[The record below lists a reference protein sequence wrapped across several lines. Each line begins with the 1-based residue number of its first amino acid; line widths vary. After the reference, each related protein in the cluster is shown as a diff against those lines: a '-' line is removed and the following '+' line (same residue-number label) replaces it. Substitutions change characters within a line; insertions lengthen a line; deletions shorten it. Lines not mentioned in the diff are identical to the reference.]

1 MNVVFI
7 LLAILMFGF
16 LIFIHEFGH
25 FSAARAFGVT
35 VREFAIG
42 MGPKLVSRVSKKT
55 GIRYSV
61 RALPFGGYVSMA
73 GEDEES
79 DDPGALCAKPVWQRM
94 IITAAGAAMNLCIGF
109 LVMGLLVSLSPS
121 LGGTVVADFFDGATS
136 PGYGLQ
142 VEDRI
147 VMIGDTR
154 VHTAT
159 DLVYTIM
166 HDARGPV
173 DVTVVRG
180 GEKVVLTGVQ
190 FPSYTEAGHVYGNRD
205 FYVYAV
211 EKTPYVVLHQAFW
224 QSVNTVQMIWD
235 SLYDLVFGEYTVED
249 LSGPIGVTQAIGQ
262 AAGQGA
268 QNFGFMFVFISV
280 NLGIFNLLPL
290 PALDGGRL
298 FFQLVELILRRPIS
312 RSVEGY
318 IHFAGI
324 LLLMLL
330 MVFVTFQDLTRLFG
344 A

>member
-1 MNVVFI
+1 MNILFI

-25 FSAARAFGVT
+25 YTAARIFRVT
-35 VREFAIG
+35 INEFAIG
-42 MGPKLVSRVSKKT
+42 MGPKLLSRVSPKT
-55 GIRYSV
+55 GIRYSL
-61 RALPFGGYVSMA
+61 RALPIGGYVAMV

-79 DDPGALCAKPVWQRM
+79 DDPGALCAKPVWQRI
-94 IITAAGAAMNLCIGF
+94 IITAAGAAMNLLVGF
-109 LVMGLLVSLSPS
+109 LVMTILVSFSS
-121 LGGTVVADFFDGATS
+121 ALGGTVVADFFEGATS
-136 PGYGLQ
+136 PDYGLQ

-147 VMIGDTR
+147 VKIDDTR

-173 DVTVVRG
+173 DVTVERDG
-180 GEKVVLTGVQ
+180 QTVVLQDVQ
-190 FPSYTEAGHVYGNRD
+190 FPNFSEAGHVYGDRD

-211 EKTPYVVLHQAFW
+211 EKTPLTVAHQAFW
-224 QSVNTVQMIWD
+224 QSANTVQMIWD

-249 LSGPIGVTQAIGQ
+249 LSGPVGVTQAITE
-262 AAGQGA
+262 AAEQGSY
-268 QNFGFMFVFISV
+268 NFGFMFVFISV

-298 FFQLVELILRRPIS
+298 FFQLIELIFRRPVN
-312 RSVEGY
+312 RNLEGY

-324 LLLMLL
+324 MLLMLL
-330 MVFVTFQDLTRLFG
+330 MVFVTFQDISKIFKL
-344 A
+344 

>member
-1 MNVVFI
+1 MNFLFI

-25 FSAARAFGVT
+25 YTAARIFRVT
-35 VREFAIG
+35 IKEFAIG
-42 MGPKLVSRVSKKT
+42 MGPKLFSRVSEKT
-55 GIRYSV
+55 GIRYSL
-61 RALPFGGYVSMA
+61 RALPIGGYVAMV

-79 DDPGALCAKPVWQRM
+79 DDPGALCAKPVWQRI
-94 IITAAGAAMNLCIGF
+94 IITAAGAAMNLLIGF
-109 LVMGLLVSLSPS
+109 LVMTILVSFST
-121 LGGTVVADFFDGATS
+121 LGGTVVADFFEGATS
-136 PGYGLQ
+136 SSYGLQ

-147 VMIGDTR
+147 VKIDDTH

-166 HDARGPV
+166 HDARRPV
-173 DVTVVRG
+173 DVTVERG
-180 GEKVVLTGVQ
+180 GQMLVLEDVQ
-190 FPSYTEAGHVYGNRD
+190 FPNFTEAGHIYGDRD

-211 EKTPYVVLHQAFW
+211 EKTPLTVAHQAFW

-249 LSGPIGVTQAIGQ
+249 LSGPVGVTQAITE
-262 AAGQGA
+262 AAEQGSY
-268 QNFGFMFVFISV
+268 NFGFMFVFISV

-298 FFQLVELILRRPIS
+298 LFQFIELIFRRPIN
-312 RSVEGY
+312 RTVEGY

-324 LLLMLL
+324 MLLMLL
-330 MVFVTFQDLTRLFG
+330 MVFVTFQDISKLIG
-344 A
+344 

>member
-1 MNVVFI
+1 MNILFI

-25 FSAARAFGVT
+25 YTAARIFHVSIK
-35 VREFAIG
+35 EFAIG
-42 MGPKLVSRVSKKT
+42 MGPKLFSRVSKKT
-55 GIRYSV
+55 DIRYSL
-61 RALPFGGYVSMA
+61 RALPIGGYVAMV

-79 DDPGALCAKPVWQRM
+79 DDPGALCAKPVWQRI
-94 IITAAGAAMNLCIGF
+94 IITAAGAAMNLLVGF
-109 LVMGLLVSLSPS
+109 LVMTILVSFSS
-121 LGGTVVADFFDGATS
+121 ALGGTVVADFFEGATS
-136 PGYGLQ
+136 PSYGLQ

-147 VMIGDTR
+147 VKIDDIR

-173 DVTVVRG
+173 DVTVVRD
-180 GEKVVLTGVQ
+180 GETVVLQDVQ
-190 FPSYTEAGHVYGNRD
+190 FPNFSEAGHVYGDRD

-211 EKTPYVVLHQAFW
+211 EKNAATVAHQAFW
-224 QSVNTVQMIWD
+224 QSFNTVQMIWD

-249 LSGPIGVTQAIGQ
+249 LSGPVGVTQAITE
-262 AAGQGA
+262 AAEQGSY
-268 QNFGFMFVFISV
+268 NFGFMFVFISV

-298 FFQLVELILRRPIS
+298 LFQFIELIFRRPIN
-312 RSVEGY
+312 RTVEGY

-324 LLLMLL
+324 MLLMLL
-330 MVFVTFQDLTRLFG
+330 MVFVTFQDISKIFLS
-344 A
+344 

>member
-1 MNVVFI
+1 MNFLFI

-25 FSAARAFGVT
+25 YTAARIFRVT
-35 VREFAIG
+35 INEFAIG
-42 MGPKLVSRVSKKT
+42 MGPKLFSRVSEKT
-55 GIRYSV
+55 GIRYSL
-61 RALPFGGYVSMA
+61 RALPIGGYVAMV

-79 DDPGALCAKPVWQRM
+79 DDPGALCAKPVWQRI
-94 IITAAGAAMNLCIGF
+94 IITAAGAAMNLLIGF
-109 LVMGLLVSLSPS
+109 LVMTILVSFST
-121 LGGTVVADFFDGATS
+121 LGGTVVADFFEGATS
-136 PGYGLQ
+136 SSYGLQ

-147 VMIGDTR
+147 VKIDDTR

-173 DVTVVRG
+173 DVTVERG
-180 GEKVVLTGVQ
+180 GQMLVLEDVQ
-190 FPSYTEAGHVYGNRD
+190 FPNFTEAGHIYGDRD

-211 EKTPYVVLHQAFW
+211 EKTPLTVAHQAFW

-249 LSGPIGVTQAIGQ
+249 LSGPVGVTQAITE
-262 AAGQGA
+262 AAEQGSY
-268 QNFGFMFVFISV
+268 NFGFMFVFISV

-298 FFQLVELILRRPIS
+298 LFQFIELIFRRPIN
-312 RSVEGY
+312 RTVEGY

-324 LLLMLL
+324 MLLMLL
-330 MVFVTFQDLTRLFG
+330 MVFVTFQDISKLIGR
-344 A
+344 

>member
-1 MNVVFI
+1 MNVLFI

-25 FSAARAFGVT
+25 YTAARIFRVT
-35 VREFAIG
+35 INEFAIG
-42 MGPKLVSRVSKKT
+42 MGPKLLSRISPKT
-55 GIRYSV
+55 GIRYSL
-61 RALPFGGYVSMA
+61 RALPIGGYVAMV

-79 DDPGALCAKPVWQRM
+79 DDPGALCAKPVWQRI
-94 IITAAGAAMNLCIGF
+94 IITAAGAAMNLLVGF
-109 LVMGLLVSLSPS
+109 LVMTILVSFSS
-121 LGGTVVADFFDGATS
+121 ALGGTVVADFFEGATS
-136 PGYGLQ
+136 SSYGLQ

-147 VMIGDTR
+147 VKIEDTR

-173 DVTVVRG
+173 DITVERG
-180 GEKVVLTGVQ
+180 GQLLVLEDVQ
-190 FPSYTEAGHVYGNRD
+190 FPNFTEAGHIYGDRD

-211 EKTPYVVLHQAFW
+211 EKTPLTVAHQAFW

-249 LSGPIGVTQAIGQ
+249 LSGPVGVTQAITE
-262 AAGQGA
+262 AAEQGSY
-268 QNFGFMFVFISV
+268 NFGFMFVFISV

-298 FFQLVELILRRPIS
+298 LFQFIELIFRRPVN
-312 RSVEGY
+312 RTVEGY

-324 LLLMLL
+324 MLLMLL
-330 MVFVTFQDLTRLFG
+330 MVFVTFQDISKIIGR
-344 A
+344 